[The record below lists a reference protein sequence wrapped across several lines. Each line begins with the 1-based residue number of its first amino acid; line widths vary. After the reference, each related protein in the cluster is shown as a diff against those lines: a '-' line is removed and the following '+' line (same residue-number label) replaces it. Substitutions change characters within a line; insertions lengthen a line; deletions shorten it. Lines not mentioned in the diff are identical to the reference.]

1 MNHSRFYWA
10 VFVCVC
16 AVASLGAAGTDDA
29 LVDAVRAG
37 NRAAVQRLLKQRVDV
52 NAPQADGTTVLHWA
66 VRVDDLEMVRAL
78 LNAKANPKAANRYG
92 STPIELAAVNGN
104 PLMIEVL
111 LKAGAD
117 PNTTLRGGETV
128 LMTAARTGRVD
139 ALKVLLAHGADA
151 NAKELWL
158 GETAL
163 MWAAAE
169 NHASAVRVLAEVGA
183 DLNLHSTALKF
194 PRKVSGQT
202 TLPRGGMTAL
212 MFAARQGAIDAAR
225 ALAEAGVDL
234 NAKDPEG
241 TSALVFAIINGHHDV
256 AALLLEKGADPN
268 VADET
273 GMAALY
279 AAVDLNTLPYMHG
292 RPAPKPSGQLSTVDL
307 VGVLLQHGAD
317 PNQALKSPIL
327 RRHNNASNQAL
338 GAGST
343 PLMRAAKSGDV
354 VLMKLMLDKGADPKL
369 TQKNGTTLLMLAAGF
384 GRRGDHNADSQE
396 YERGEEPELFQA
408 VKLCVDLGLEV
419 NTSNT
424 AGDTA
429 LHVAAGESIIRFL
442 VDQGARLDVKNKQ
455 GKTPLA
461 AAQARIDKS
470 GRQLRP
476 SAVTALRELTEG
488 VKKVDAPA
496 QKEPRQTLQ

>member
-1 MNHSRFYWA
+1 M
-10 VFVCVC
+10 
-16 AVASLGAAGTDDA
+16 ASLGAVGTDEA
-29 LVDAVRAG
+29 FVDAVRAG
-37 NRAAVQRLLKQRVDV
+37 NRAAVQRMLKQGVDV
-52 NAPQADGTTVLHWA
+52 NAPQPDGTTALHWA
-66 VRVDDLEMVRAL
+66 VRGDDIEMVRL
-78 LNAKANPKAANRYG
+78 LLRVKANPKAANRYG

-104 PLMIEVL
+104 ALTIEVL

-117 PNTTLRGGETV
+117 ASTTLPGGETV
-128 LMTAARTGRVD
+128 LMTAARTGKVD
-139 ALKVLLAHGADA
+139 ALKVLLAHGADP
-151 NAKELWL
+151 NAKEAWL

-169 NHASAVRVLAEVGA
+169 NHASAVRVLAEAGA
-183 DLNLHSTALKF
+183 NLNVPSTALKF

-212 MFAARQGAIDAAR
+212 MLAARQGAIDSVR
-225 ALAEAGVDL
+225 ALAEVGADV

-241 TSALVFAIINGHHDV
+241 TTALVFAIINAHHDV

-268 VADET
+268 AADET

-292 RPAPKPSGQLSTVDL
+292 RPAPKPSGELSTVDL
-307 VGVLLQHGAD
+307 VKLLLEHGAD
-317 PNQALKSPIL
+317 PNQTLKTPLL

-338 GAGST
+338 GAGTT

-354 VLMKLMLDKGADPKL
+354 ALMKLLLEKGADPKL
-369 TQKNGTTLLMLAAGF
+369 AQKNGTTLLMLAAGF

-408 VKLCVDLGLEV
+408 VKLCIELGLDV
-419 NTSNT
+419 NASNT

-442 VDQGARLDVKNKQ
+442 VDHGARLEVKNKQ
-455 GKTPLA
+455 GKTPLG

-476 SAVTALRELTEG
+476 AAVAVLRELTEG
-488 VKKVDAPA
+488 ATKAEAPVP
-496 QKEPRQTLQ
+496 QEPRHTIQ